1 MPKQLNVNLAFTA
14 DTAQAKRQ
22 IQDLFDSLNKVA
34 TKPTQLFDDIN
45 LKNASKA
52 ANELQMHL
60 QKAVDVDTGKLDLS
74 KFAISLNASNK
85 QLKDYQKDLAA
96 IGPEGQVA
104 FLKLSQSIAQADAP
118 LLQANKRLN
127 EFKTTLMNTL
137 RWQISSSV
145 LHSVIGAVQTAYYYA
160 QDLDKSLTNIRIV
173 TGQSADEMARFA
185 IEANKAAKQLSTTT
199 TEYTDASLIYYQQG
213 LNNQQVKE
221 RTDVTVK
228 LANVTGMSAQAV
240 SEQMTAI
247 WNNFDDGTQSLEHYA
262 DVLTAL
268 GASTAS
274 SSAEIAGGMQ
284 QFAASAKT
292 VGLSYEYA
300 ASALATVVAATRQ
313 SENVVG
319 NAFKTLFSRLEGLKL
334 GETLEDGTTLNK
346 YSAALEAVGVSIKD
360 QHGELKNMDTILD
373 EMAAKW
379 KLLTKDQQMALA
391 QTVGGVRQYTQLIAL
406 MDKWGDFET
415 NLNTAMNAEGALQ
428 EQADIFEQG
437 WEAAKNHVK
446 ASLED
451 LYSTL
456 IDRTFFTDL
465 YNSFAKLINYINS
478 FIKGFGGI
486 KSVLLTVSS
495 LFMQHFAKEMPAALS
510 RLQQQF
516 QYFSGQGRKNAIELK
531 KQNAEALQEMST
543 RVDIDRNPA
552 MAAEIQGYIEINNLK
567 QQLIEKEGSLTQA
580 EKSSLEQTIAQK
592 QAAYEQLVMLGKQ
605 IELQRQQ
612 TKELTEQA
620 IQSSLQTKNNRIAA
634 ARKKGDKNV
643 HFITA
648 NPQENE
654 IRETL
659 AGYETYLNIINQISN
674 AQRTAKEQGDQWAQA
689 DKLNTQEVVNKMKDY
704 IASWQD
710 LGIVSTDTSTA
721 SGAAFVA
728 LAEKIKAAGDVT
740 NLTEEEIKQLV
751 QEFLN
756 FANMPSAFQS
766 AGDDIN
772 ALRTQAQRL
781 LNDLKGQD
789 VSQTIIAKLEQLL
802 KDSTLSAEEFKQ
814 RLAAIQSEAQG
825 TVSHVATFME
835 GMTKAAAV
843 GTQLMGT
850 YNAATQAVKVFGD
863 KSSTTGDKVSAVMGT
878 MTSGIFAASQAFR
891 FLTETMKLS
900 GLAAGI
906 WGIAITAVITLIG
919 VLITKAEEQK
929 QKAIEAANATA
940 ESARKTNDEQQ
951 QLVETNSQLIEGLSD
966 LYREYKRNNNASDDF
981 KSHIEKLIDVYDIQD
996 GRLLL
1001 LQGKYDELIA
1011 KINEAHQAE
1020 LDRAADTAS
1029 EVVGTNKAA
1038 VNTKI
1043 KNTITIGGSGLQTQN
1058 DELKA
1063 QVIKIIEK
1071 SGLQDIFTVQDIL
1084 DANGENTNGWWGF
1097 NFKNIDVDN
1106 IQQVYEVL
1114 KQIYALNNGLIDDNI
1129 FTQMQEIFDS
1139 EEFKA
1144 IEPAEKAM
1152 QLADL
1157 RAGLSSASNISSMQ
1171 EMLGVMQKLNTAGLT
1186 HTEILNE
1193 TSKYLG
1199 SLATDYDLLSSVASQ
1214 TGIAEEELAKWYDGL
1229 DEAQKSVLFQ
1239 IRFDKV
1245 KSIDD
1250 LNNELFNLQESANK
1264 NAIKVEL
1271 QTVRNAQDT
1280 YKSGMNPEELLDWKQ
1295 SSGIQWTD
1303 DSWKEFS
1310 ALSEEG
1316 REDWLAKAVIDK
1328 EDAFVTAI
1336 TNETQALQ
1344 ARNEQIEKE
1353 NAETQDKIADSAIS
1367 EYLNVQQQIDDLLT
1381 SVGNDSGTLDFLY
1394 AAQDR
1399 LLQQYPGLKEQV
1411 AEYYDQ
1417 LQANTI
1423 ELESNSQAIDYN
1435 NELLRASYDAKA
1447 KTAATFDELHE
1458 MFKQGAIDAQ
1468 AFNGRLKQLYDE
1480 LDKDVNKEEWEDLS
1494 KFLQKNAKEIKG
1506 VSDQLT
1512 TNKKV
1517 AERVAESILRFDDAI
1532 VDVTDH
1538 YDDWMNALQNGT
1550 TQDQAKAAKEM
1561 SDAYADMLGLDFET
1575 FSGKFLQN
1583 AENLELMK
1591 QAAEGVDGAYEQL
1604 QAKAAEDILWQCGLD
1619 TSQFQADLDWINS
1632 VVVNG
1637 ANFPDL
1643 EVGASLNDADFLA
1656 ELTNLVNA
1664 AGFSADQATSYLAS
1678 MGIDATVKTTD
1689 EPRTD
1694 TTVIDDFR
1702 AKITPTTY
1710 TATLPGSETMN
1721 IDIPNITYER
1731 IPRTYN
1737 STSSNSAFALEVT
1750 SANKSSGGN
1759 FKRENSS
1766 HGGGGASSGGGGGG
1780 GSTPKH
1786 QNVNHVNT
1794 QKTANLKTGD
1804 QSGERYHVINNQ
1816 IEDLANQYD
1825 RLSEAEERAF
1835 GKSKLALMDQQVD
1848 LLNQQY
1854 KAQRK
1859 LREEAEKYWKE
1870 DMENLVN
1877 GQLDTTGD
1885 GKIDTLGAKAYLGKD
1900 VQFDKNGTI
1909 LNYDELINAADER
1922 YNKLTNSYNDFIGKY
1937 NEAIAARNTAI
1948 DKYNGMSA
1956 EEQETIKD
1964 QWQAESEQ
1972 WDAEAEKW
1980 EAQKETWDARH
1991 EEEENYYNNFMG
2003 LIDQYEDTQ
2012 DKVQQEL
2019 NKEIEAYHATLDKL
2033 LEKTEYHVQLK
2044 IDISNDALKLIDFLQ
2059 KTVYSS
2065 EWQAAKNIESAGQ
2078 KFDLSLNNI
2087 ATQRE
2092 GLAEMFQHHFDV
2104 DHVFDNSN
2112 ADVGSNE
2119 FLKAMHDL
2127 GYKSGEEIVNGL
2139 QAGDQKLKDALG
2151 SMENEFTEKEVA
2163 DWRKG
2168 LDEILK
2174 ETENL
2179 WQQREDVFSYMDK
2192 YIDASNQKLDDMAS
2206 HMDHL
2211 ANVTSKYKDIM
2222 DLVGHNKGGFD
2233 TEAIKAV
2240 TAAQQALRQDAVK
2253 SAKARNDLAQS
2264 ELEAAKA
2271 SKQAAIENGV
2281 TSERD
2286 LELWDKEIQKLQERA
2301 DSTKE
2306 ELLEDLHAVLQGAA
2320 DQFKETIQ
2328 LMAEDMS
2335 KAMAGAAGSL
2345 EGLSQQMSQYEKTHS
2360 TMVPEYERVY
2370 QLNKL
2375 NAAAIKAIDET
2386 NNIRA
2391 KEQLLEY
2398 QKQILEA
2405 QESGREMSQWELS
2418 NLEKELALRQ
2428 AALAVEEATSVK
2440 SQVRMSRD
2448 NEGNYSYI
2456 YTADES
2462 AVGDAEANY
2471 RDKLYEMQKA
2481 NSDYI
2486 NQLQND
2492 IVSLES
2498 EYLSAIQEAADMYG
2512 IGSDEYYTALN
2523 RINEWYNQAV
2533 TEKNDELNR
2542 VMAANQELQE
2552 FDTNFHA
2559 RMTGDKQVSDE
2570 GYVKTFEQT
2579 VLSQLTGYK
2588 NAEDAMGA
2596 WKDTVDTFSTE
2607 ANDDIN
2613 SVRNLVG
2620 EYESTNKEAMSNA
2633 GIEIDDNKGT
2643 WEGFAKYLTGEDGK
2657 TGALGDIIT
2666 ESNELAEKIKALGE
2680 EYGNQINNVIMPS
2693 VVDWETKYSNM
2704 IEKQVADNTKL
2715 GESINEVILKL
2726 SGLDKLIKDIKAK
2739 SPINIEVNVPEVDPI
2754 HVEVIYDDPGFTPEQ
2769 PEPLHV
2775 GTTGGGGGG
2784 DSNNSNGGSYNNTD
2798 TGNEKTLDPKWYY
2811 DDTDHWKQYTDGTEV
2826 DKTREKHIHG
2836 APLSNDADWMC
2847 PTCYYSHKSKKTG
2860 SVADILNNSSSMAKS
2875 YTNQAQGS
2883 SKKKNLQHLITGATG
2898 MYTGDW
2904 GSSEGRIAILHEKEL
2919 VLNKEDT
2926 QNMLTAVNLVR
2937 QISQTIDLNA
2947 ASASSA
2953 FSAMF
2958 AGQVSMGNQ
2967 ALEQDVHI
2975 TAEFPNATDRNE
2987 ILAAF
2992 DNVINLASQYANRK
3006 VPTANKQTTKF

>member
-14 DTAQAKRQ
+14 DTSQAKKQ
-22 IQDLFDSLNKVA
+22 IQDLFNSLNNVQ
-34 TKPTQLFDDIN
+34 TKTPRVMDDTQLR
-45 LKNASKA
+45 KA
-52 ANELQMHL
+52 AQAAQELQHHL
-60 QKAVDVDTGKLDLS
+60 SAALDVDTGKIDLS
-74 KFAISLNASNK
+74 KFSASLSRSNK
-85 QLKDYQKDLAA
+85 DLDKYRQELTA
-96 IGPEGQVA
+96 IGPEGQQA
-104 FLKLSQSIAQADAP
+104 FLKVAQAIMNSEKSLSWA
-118 LLQANKRLN
+118 QKKAN
-127 EFKTTLMNTL
+127 EFLVTLKNTA
-137 RWQISSSV
+137 RWQISSSI
-145 LHSVIGAVQTAYYYA
+145 LHGLQGAIQSAFYYA
-160 QDLDKSLTNIRIV
+160 QDLDKSLNNIQIV
-173 TGQSADEMARFA
+173 TGQNADQMARFA
-185 IEANKAAKQLSTTT
+185 EQANAAAKALSTTT
-199 TEYTDASLIYYQQG
+199 TAYTDAALIYYQQG
-213 LNNQQVKE
+213 LNDEQVKA

-228 LANVTGMSAQAV
+228 LANVTGTNAQAV

-247 WNNFDDGTQSLEHYA
+247 WNNFDDGSKSLEHYA

-268 GASTAS
+268 GATTAS

-284 QFAASAKT
+284 QFAASAET

-319 NAFKTLFSRLEGLKL
+319 NAFKTLFSRLEGLNL
-334 GETLEDGTTLNK
+334 GETLDDGTTLNK
-346 YSAALEAVGVSIKD
+346 YSAALEKVGISIKD
-360 QHGELKNMDTILD
+360 QYGNMKAMDDILNELG
-373 EMAAKW
+373 AKW
-379 KLLTKDQQMALA
+379 NTLARDQQMALA

-406 MDKWGDFET
+406 MDNWGEFQK
-415 NLNTAMNAEGALQ
+415 NLQTANTSDGSLQ
-428 EQADIFEQG
+428 KQADIYAES
-437 WEAAKNHVK
+437 WEAAKKRVQ
-446 ASLED
+446 AELED
-451 LYSTL
+451 IYSTL
-456 IDRTFFTDL
+456 INPQKLTKVVNFGADLLKVINGILKGLGGVPGILSMAMAYVTQLMAKNMPGYIQKISTGLQSIKTSITDIFKKKTPGEMAGGQKPEDALKAYTQSFLDTEASKADVETDAVYAVQIQKLQQISQLKTDL
-465 YNSFAKLINYINS
+465 ANKASTLSDAEKEAYAVEIQQLEAHYDLIEAKAQSVKKAKEENDLLKEQIKSTVLKYQNKQAEKEGREIKTSITDEEAINEAIQSYEVLNANIKIVKDTQASMINQVKDWATNTPQSVDVVKDSVQKYINS
-478 FIKGFGGI
+478 LENADINLKELAKRSATFRELQA
-486 KSVLLTVSS
+486 VMEDTNATAEDV
-495 LFMQHFAKEMPAALS
+495 MNAFAKAFGTNNQGAMRTISAMLKETNVDANELAQTLHAQGITPELLVKLAKEAGIADEKVEEVKKSLEE
-510 RLQQQF
+510 LQQKAKNTKDSNVHFKNMSQDIMNVGSALMNVSGMINTF
-516 QYFSGQGRKNAIELK
+516 QSIVSTWSNKSTSNITKITTTISGMGSALMNTMMIVSQLSKLGIGFAGPIGAAIAGISIAIGVVTGLMQRAEQKSQEAIESAQKEFEKIQQINEAHKQEIELLK
-531 KQNAEALQEMST
+531 EIDKYQSGNNQEYITQLEKLIQTYNIQDGYLLLIRGDYEAIEK
-543 RVDIDRNPA
+543 A
-552 MAAEIQGYIEINNLK
+552 AYAAAKAEIE
-567 QQLIEKEGSLTQA
+567 
-580 EKSSLEQTIAQK
+580 
-592 QAAYEQLVMLGKQ
+592 AA
-605 IELQRQQ
+605 
-612 TKELTEQA
+612 A
-620 IQSSLQTKNNRIAA
+620 AA
-634 ARKKGDKNV
+634 ARKTQTTTETYIQDTNWWKSLNGKSGTYSMSTVKPEQQEGFNLLKELGYISTSENGLEYTIDFKNLNIEDLETVYSFLKDSGSTQWSHAKEGLGEFLQSNEWKTWQDSFSAANQQDITAKFINPNDITNLKEFNSIYQELINTGHKESDILNIASQYSPEKAAQYSGFVSAMKEIGIESSDELFNSALDYFDSLSDEDKNV
-643 HFITA
+643 YLKLKLDQDSLLNA
-648 NPQENE
+648 SNE
-654 IRETL
+654 IATWRKQ
-659 AGYETYLNIINQISN
+659 NQ
-674 AQRTAKEQGDQWAQA
+674 A
-689 DKLNTQEVVNKMKDY
+689 
-704 IASWQD
+704 
-710 LGIVSTDTSTA
+710 
-721 SGAAFVA
+721 
-728 LAEKIKAAGDVT
+728 
-740 NLTEEEIKQLV
+740 
-751 QEFLN
+751 
-756 FANMPSAFQS
+756 
-766 AGDDIN
+766 
-772 ALRTQAQRL
+772 
-781 LNDLKGQD
+781 
-789 VSQTIIAKLEQLL
+789 
-802 KDSTLSAEEFKQ
+802 
-814 RLAAIQSEAQG
+814 
-825 TVSHVATFME
+825 
-835 GMTKAAAV
+835 
-843 GTQLMGT
+843 
-850 YNAATQAVKVFGD
+850 
-863 KSSTTGDKVSAVMGT
+863 
-878 MTSGIFAASQAFR
+878 
-891 FLTETMKLS
+891 
-900 GLAAGI
+900 
-906 WGIAITAVITLIG
+906 
-919 VLITKAEEQK
+919 
-929 QKAIEAANATA
+929 
-940 ESARKTNDEQQ
+940 
-951 QLVETNSQLIEGLSD
+951 
-966 LYREYKRNNNASDDF
+966 
-981 KSHIEKLIDVYDIQD
+981 
-996 GRLLL
+996 
-1001 LQGKYDELIA
+1001 
-1011 KINEAHQAE
+1011 
-1020 LDRAADTAS
+1020 
-1029 EVVGTNKAA
+1029 
-1038 VNTKI
+1038 
-1043 KNTITIGGSGLQTQN
+1043 
-1058 DELKA
+1058 
-1063 QVIKIIEK
+1063 
-1071 SGLQDIFTVQDIL
+1071 FTVQEDT
-1084 DANGENTNGWWGF
+1084 D
-1097 NFKNIDVDN
+1097 
-1106 IQQVYEVL
+1106 
-1114 KQIYALNNGLIDDNI
+1114 
-1129 FTQMQEIFDS
+1129 
-1139 EEFKA
+1139 
-1144 IEPAEKAM
+1144 
-1152 QLADL
+1152 
-1157 RAGLSSASNISSMQ
+1157 
-1171 EMLGVMQKLNTAGLT
+1171 KLVN
-1186 HTEILNE
+1186 
-1193 TSKYLG
+1193 
-1199 SLATDYDLLSSVASQ
+1199 
-1214 TGIAEEELAKWYDGL
+1214 AK
-1229 DEAQKSVLFQ
+1229 
-1239 IRFDKV
+1239 
-1245 KSIDD
+1245 
-1250 LNNELFNLQESANK
+1250 
-1264 NAIKVEL
+1264 
-1271 QTVRNAQDT
+1271 DT
-1280 YKSGMNPEELLDWKQ
+1280 YKSGMRGAELLAWKESSGIDWDNLKGEVQSFNDFLALTESKRNEWLDSQIEQSQQKMGQAIAQDINLLAQESNKLQEERNKIQSEVKTELELDSLYEKFQNSDDNWEEFLNNNRAQIDAIKEVLNLSSDDEFYERMEQASETMKDNAQELLDLGNQ
-1295 SSGIQWTD
+1295 ISE
-1303 DSWKEFS
+1303 KE
-1310 ALSEEG
+1310 SEIAAK
-1316 REDWLAKAVIDK
+1316 RE
-1328 EDAFVTAI
+1328 EM
-1336 TNETQALQ
+1336 
-1344 ARNEQIEKE
+1344 QIEYDINAQSAETFEELNTLLAEGAINSEAFSKRFLTLKEQLLDEDIEETAFKDMSKYLKE
-1353 NAETQDKIADSAIS
+1353 NAKDVAGLSKQLTVNKKAAEAVAKAILRYDSAI
-1367 EYLNVQQQIDDLLT
+1367 
-1381 SVGNDSGTLDFLY
+1381 
-1394 AAQDR
+1394 
-1399 LLQQYPGLKEQV
+1399 
-1411 AEYYDQ
+1411 
-1417 LQANTI
+1417 
-1423 ELESNSQAIDYN
+1423 
-1435 NELLRASYDAKA
+1435 
-1447 KTAATFDELHE
+1447 
-1458 MFKQGAIDAQ
+1458 
-1468 AFNGRLKQLYDE
+1468 
-1480 LDKDVNKEEWEDLS
+1480 
-1494 KFLQKNAKEIKG
+1494 QK
-1506 VSDQLT
+1506 
-1512 TNKKV
+1512 
-1517 AERVAESILRFDDAI
+1517 
-1532 VDVTDH
+1532 VTDH
-1538 YDDWMNALQNGT
+1538 YDEWVEALESGNEYE
-1550 TQDQAKAAKEM
+1550 QAEALKEIRNNFNDILDM
-1561 SDAYADMLGLDFET
+1561 PFDTLSDEFVN
-1575 FSGKFLQN
+1575 SR
-1583 AENLELMK
+1583 ENLDLMK
-1591 QAAEGVDGAYEQL
+1591 EAAEGNEEAYNDLLAAANQDILTTVGLDDVDFQTKYADIKGKVDAGLQDIQAGAYIDDS
-1604 QAKAAEDILWQCGLD
+1604 QAI
-1619 TSQFQADLDWINS
+1619 QAMNELINS
-1632 VVVNG
+1632 
-1637 ANFPDL
+1637 
-1643 EVGASLNDADFLA
+1643 ADMTA
-1656 ELTNLVNA
+1656 Q
-1664 AGFSADQATSYLAS
+1664 QATDLLAS
-1678 MGIDATVKTTD
+1678 MGVDAEVEQVDVPANSEYAGADASITYDYAESPDLLVGGTT
-1689 EPRTD
+1689 
-1694 TTVIDDFR
+1694 TTSIPVPNI
-1702 AKITPTTY
+1702 TY
-1710 TATLPGSETMN
+1710 TATPEVVPGEMTA
-1721 IDIPNITYER
+1721 TALR
-1731 IPRTYN
+1731 VK
-1737 STSSNSAFALEVT
+1737 SARKA
-1750 SANKSSGGN
+1750 SGGGIKQN
-1759 FKRENSS
+1759 LAPS
-1766 HGGGGASSGGGGGG
+1766 GGGGGSKGGGGGG
-1780 GSTPKH
+1780 GSKPKH
-1786 QNVNHVNT
+1786 QTVKHVST

-1816 IEDLANQYD
+1816 IEDLAKQYD

-1835 GKSKLALMDQQVD
+1835 GKSKLALMDQQVN

-2139 QAGDQKLKDALG
+2139 QAGDQKLKNALG
-2151 SMENEFTEKEVA
+2151 NMENEFTEKEVA

-2211 ANVTSKYKDIM
+2211 ANVTSKYKDIV

-2498 EYLSAIQEAADMYG
+2498 EYLNAIQEAADMYG
-2512 IGSDEYYTALN
+2512 IGSDEYYTALD

-2533 TEKNDELNR
+2533 TEKYDELNR
-2542 VMAANQELQE
+2542 VMDANQELQE

-2588 NAEDAMGA
+2588 NAEDAMGT

-2620 EYESTNKEAMSNA
+2620 EYESTNREAMSNA

-2726 SGLDKLIKDIKAK
+2726 SGLDKLIKDIKAE

-2754 HVEVIYDDPGFTPEQ
+2754 HVEVIYDDPGFTPVQ
-2769 PEPLHV
+2769 PEPITV
-2775 GTTGGGGGG
+2775 GSGDSGGGGGG
-2784 DSNNSNGGSYNNTD
+2784 GGGSYTN
-2798 TGNEKTLDPKWYY
+2798 Y
-2811 DDTDHWKQYTDGTEV
+2811 DDDDDEPVKTQAPGWKYNDAKHWREYTDGTTVPGTAEN
-2826 DKTREKHIHG
+2826 HIHG
-2836 APLSNDADWMC
+2836 PSLSNDVEWMC
-2847 PTCYYSHKSKKTG
+2847 TVCYYSKRKIAQAVADKGSGSNSKK
-2860 SVADILNNSSSMAKS
+2860 LNTAKA
-2875 YTNQAQGS
+2875 Y
-2883 SKKKNLQHLITGATG
+2883 ATG
-2898 MYTGDW
+2898 GYTGDW
-2904 GSSEGRIAILHEKEL
+2904 GSEEGKIAILHEKEL
-2919 VLNKEDT
+2919 VLNDQDT
-2926 QNMLTAVNLVR
+2926 KNMLTAVNLVR
-2937 QISQTIDLNA
+2937 QISQAIDLNA